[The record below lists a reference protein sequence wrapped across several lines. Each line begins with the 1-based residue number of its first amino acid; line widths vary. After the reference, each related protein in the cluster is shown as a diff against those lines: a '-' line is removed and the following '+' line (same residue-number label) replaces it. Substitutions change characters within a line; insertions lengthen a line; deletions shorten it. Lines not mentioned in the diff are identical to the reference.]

1 MFVCQ
6 GYERKKQ
13 LPSQFVCDNIGL
25 SVTAIECREKHNS
38 RISNDVPMRLMLMFS
53 CVSMS
58 FLMEKVVF
66 AIPFEWFFPLTL
78 PHYPRRAIISFF
90 YVICGLFS
98 AKFLHI
104 YYVLYSFCARMLY
117 YNLEKKSWKI
127 FNFQEYTNQSP
138 MKWIIYSWKAIMT
151 DNSWKK

>member
-1 MFVCQ
+1 MAYLLRMLCSYVKDK
-6 GYERKKQ
+6 ESKKQ

-66 AIPFEWFFPLTL
+66 AIPFECFFP
-78 PHYPRRAIISFF
+78 
-90 YVICGLFS
+90 
-98 AKFLHI
+98 
-104 YYVLYSFCARMLY
+104 
-117 YNLEKKSWKI
+117 
-127 FNFQEYTNQSP
+127 
-138 MKWIIYSWKAIMT
+138 
-151 DNSWKK
+151 